1 MELNR
6 GNVKKIIGIVAF
18 AIILYVGLQNIGYVF
33 GFIGTLFS
41 LLSPLLTGFLIAFLL
56 NIPMTRIEGFL
67 FKKGKGNGIGQKL
80 RRPISL
86 ILTLL
91 IVAGLLMLLLFIVL
105 PELGRTLFNL
115 AQGIPSF
122 YNQTLAWVET
132 KLAEYP
138 EVVEQIKNIQIDW
151 QKVGNSILQFLQHGA
166 LDFLNSTVTVASSVV
181 NGVVRFSMGV
191 VLAIYMLLAKDKLS
205 AQAKVIL
212 YAYLPERRV
221 KKILSVGR
229 LAQKTFGG
237 FLFGQCLEI
246 CILGTLFFTVLTILN
261 FPYALLISV
270 LVAFFYLIPIVG
282 MTIACIIG
290 AFLIFTVNPTQ
301 ALWFL
306 LIFIIIQQI
315 EANLIY
321 PHVVGNSVGLP
332 SVWLLCAIIVGS
344 ATLGI
349 AGILLFIPL
358 CSVLYSLFR
367 ENVRRRLIKKKTAAS
382 LLKPEPERPPNGKKP

>member
-6 GNVKKIIGIVAF
+6 NNIKKIVGIVAF
-18 AIILYVGLQNIGYVF
+18 AIVLYVGLQNIGYVF
-33 GFIGTLFS
+33 GFIGMIFS
-41 LLSPLLTGFLIAFLL
+41 LLSPLFTGFLIAFLL
-56 NIPMTRIEGFL
+56 NIPMTRIENAL
-67 FKKGKGNGIGQKL
+67 FRKAKKDGLARKL
-80 RRPISL
+80 RRPVSL

-91 IVAGLLMLLLFIVL
+91 IAAGVLVILLFVVI

-122 YNQTLAWVET
+122 YNQTLDWVET

-138 EVVEQIKNIQIDW
+138 EIVEQIKNIQIDW
-151 QKVGNSILQFLQHGA
+151 QKVWESILQFLQHGA
-166 LDFLNSTVTVASSVV
+166 LDFLNSTVNVASSVV

-205 AQAKVIL
+205 SQAKIIL
-212 YAYLPERRV
+212 YAYLPEHRV
-221 KKILSVGR
+221 NKILSVSR

-246 CILGTLFFTVLTILN
+246 CILGTMFFTVLTIFN
-261 FPYALLISV
+261 FPFALLISV
-270 LVAFFYLIPIVG
+270 VTAFLYLIPIVG

-306 LIFIIIQQI
+306 LIFIILQQI

-344 ATLGI
+344 ATMGI
-349 AGILLFIPL
+349 LGILLFIPL

-367 ENVRRRLIKKKTAAS
+367 ENIRRRLKKKKIEPPSSTG
-382 LLKPEPERPPNGKKP
+382 KPSNNKKI

>member
-6 GNVKKIIGIVAF
+6 NNIKKIVGIVAF
-18 AIILYVGLQNIGYVF
+18 AIVLYVGLQNIGYVF
-33 GFIGTLFS
+33 GFIGMIFS
-41 LLSPLLTGFLIAFLL
+41 LLSPLFTGFLIAFLL
-56 NIPMTRIEGFL
+56 NIPMTRIEDAL
-67 FKKGKGNGIGQKL
+67 FRKSKKGGLTRKL
-80 RRPISL
+80 RRPVSL

-91 IVAGLLMLLLFIVL
+91 IAAGVLVILLFVVI
-105 PELGRTLFNL
+105 PELGRTLINL

-122 YNQTLAWVET
+122 YNQALEWVET

-138 EVVEQIKNIQIDW
+138 EIVEQIKNIQIDW
-151 QKVGNSILQFLQHGA
+151 QKVWDSILQFLQHGA
-166 LDFLNSTVTVASSVV
+166 LDFLNSTVNVASSVV

-205 AQAKVIL
+205 AQAKIIL
-212 YAYLPERRV
+212 YAYLPVHRV
-221 KKILSVGR
+221 EKILSVSR

-246 CILGTLFFTVLTILN
+246 CILGTMFFTVLTIFN
-261 FPYALLISV
+261 FPFALLISV
-270 LVAFFYLIPIVG
+270 VTAFLYLIPIVG

-306 LIFIIIQQI
+306 LIFIILQQI

-344 ATLGI
+344 ATMGI
-349 AGILLFIPL
+349 LGILLFIPL

-367 ENVRRRLIKKKTAAS
+367 ENIRRRLKKKKIEPPPSTV
-382 LLKPEPERPPNGKKP
+382 KPSNNKKI

>member
-6 GNVKKIIGIVAF
+6 NNIKKIVGIVAF
-18 AIILYVGLQNIGYVF
+18 AIVLYVGLQNIGYVF
-33 GFIGTLFS
+33 GFIGMIFSLFS
-41 LLSPLLTGFLIAFLL
+41 PLFTGFLIAFLL
-56 NIPMTRIEGFL
+56 NIPMARIENVL
-67 FKKGKGNGIGQKL
+67 FRKSKENSVTRKL

-91 IVAGLLMLLLFIVL
+91 IVAGILVILLFVVI
-105 PELGRTLFNL
+105 PELGHTLFNL

-122 YNQTLAWVET
+122 YNQTLNWVES

-138 EVVEQIKNIQIDW
+138 EIVEQIKNIQIDW
-151 QKVGNSILQFLQHGA
+151 QKVWDSILQFLQHGA
-166 LDFLNSTVTVASSVV
+166 LDFLNSTVNVASSVV
-181 NGVVRFSMGV
+181 NGVVRFTMGV

-205 AQAKVIL
+205 SQAKIIL
-212 YAYLPERRV
+212 YAFLPENRV
-221 KKILSVGR
+221 EKILSVGR

-246 CILGTLFFTVLTILN
+246 CILGTLFFTVLTVLN

-270 LVAFFYLIPIVG
+270 MTAFLYLIPIVG
-282 MTIACIIG
+282 MTIACVIG
-290 AFLIFTVNPTQ
+290 AFLIFTANPTQ

-306 LIFIIIQQI
+306 LIFIILQQI

-344 ATLGI
+344 ATMGI

-367 ENVRRRLIKKKTAAS
+367 ENIRRRLEKKKIEPLLSTTDPSNKKKT
-382 LLKPEPERPPNGKKP
+382 

>member
-6 GNVKKIIGIVAF
+6 NNIKKIIGIVAF
-18 AIILYVGLQNIGYVF
+18 AIVLYVGLQNIGYVF
-33 GFIGTLFS
+33 GFFGMVIS
-41 LLSPLLTGFLIAFLL
+41 LLSPLFTGFLIAFLL
-56 NIPMTRIEGFL
+56 NIPMTRIENAL
-67 FKKGKGNGIGQKL
+67 FRKAKTKSVVQKL

-91 IVAGLLMLLLFIVL
+91 VVAGILVILLFVVI

-122 YNQTLAWVET
+122 YNQTLNWVET

-138 EVVEQIKNIQIDW
+138 EIVEQIKNIQIDW
-151 QKVGNSILQFLQHGA
+151 QKVWDSILQFLQHGA
-166 LDFLNSTVTVASSVV
+166 LDFLNSTVNMASSVV

-205 AQAKVIL
+205 SQAKVIL
-212 YAYLPERRV
+212 YAYLPEPRV
-221 KKILSVGR
+221 EKILSVGR

-246 CILGTLFFTVLTILN
+246 CILGTLFFSVLTVLN

-270 LVAFFYLIPIVG
+270 LTAFLYLIPIVG

-306 LIFIIIQQI
+306 LLFIILQQI
-315 EANLIY
+315 ETNLIY

-344 ATLGI
+344 ATMGI
-349 AGILLFIPL
+349 LGILLFIPL
-358 CSVLYSLFR
+358 CSMLYSLFR
-367 ENVRRRLIKKKTAAS
+367 ENIRRRLKKKKIDP
-382 LLKPEPERPPNGKKP
+382 LLSSTEPPNKKKP

>member
-6 GNVKKIIGIVAF
+6 NNIKKIIGIVAF
-18 AIILYVGLQNIGYVF
+18 AIVLYVGLQNIGYVF
-33 GFIGTLFS
+33 GFFGMVIS
-41 LLSPLLTGFLIAFLL
+41 LLSPLFTGFLIAFLL
-56 NIPMTRIEGFL
+56 NIPMTRIENAL
-67 FKKGKGNGIGQKL
+67 FRKAKTKSVVQKL

-91 IVAGLLMLLLFIVL
+91 VVAGILVILLFVVI

-122 YNQTLAWVET
+122 YNQTLNWVET

-138 EVVEQIKNIQIDW
+138 EIVEQIKNIQIDW
-151 QKVGNSILQFLQHGA
+151 QKVWDSILQFLQHGA
-166 LDFLNSTVTVASSVV
+166 LDFLNSTVNMASSVV

-205 AQAKVIL
+205 SQAKVIL
-212 YAYLPERRV
+212 YAYLPEPRV
-221 KKILSVGR
+221 EKILSVGR

-246 CILGTLFFTVLTILN
+246 CILGTLFFSVLTVLN

-270 LVAFFYLIPIVG
+270 LTAFLYLIPIVG

-306 LIFIIIQQI
+306 LLFIILQQI

-332 SVWLLCAIIVGS
+332 SVWVLCAIIVGS
-344 ATLGI
+344 ATMGI
-349 AGILLFIPL
+349 LGILLFIPL
-358 CSVLYSLFR
+358 CSMLYSLFR
-367 ENVRRRLIKKKTAAS
+367 ENIRRRLKKKKIDP
-382 LLKPEPERPPNGKKP
+382 LLSSTEPPNKKKP